1 MSTKYLTDP
10 HPRSP
15 ECETGRVNLGV
26 AAKHRKYAFSGDKTP
41 CERNNA
47 TGTLLS
53 IGLCVGLLRGKQT
66 RTDLAVG
73 SSESGQTLTGVAVDA
88 VHTGAAILTEEAA
101 RAVVDV

>member
-1 MSTKYLTDP
+1 MRREGSI
-10 HPRSP
+10 S
-15 ECETGRVNLGV
+15 VGV

-53 IGLCVGLLRGKQT
+53 TGLCVSLLRGKQT

-88 VHTGAAILTEEAA
+88 VHTGAAIFPIQS
-101 RAVVDV
+101 RQ